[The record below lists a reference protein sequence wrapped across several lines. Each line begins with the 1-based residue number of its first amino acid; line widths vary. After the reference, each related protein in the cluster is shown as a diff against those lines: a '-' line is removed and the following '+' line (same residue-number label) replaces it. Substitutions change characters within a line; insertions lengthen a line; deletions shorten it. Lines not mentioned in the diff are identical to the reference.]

1 MKVVPSG
8 IKRFKQHLAG
18 GFGDTMKCAR
28 VPEVVS
34 KDMQAYLKKTRSAL
48 VLDDD
53 ESIEGED
60 DAAAAPVQSEPSS
73 GTKYKQAKK
82 VSQAAM
88 SSFVVSAPPKP
99 ATQKGSKS
107 VAAMLCKSPEE
118 VIAEPHSNKAS
129 QSTLEHCTKKGKEVQ
144 QIVDDHVADFLY
156 ENNIPLNVVNSR
168 SWEIM
173 LESIGQYGPGY
184 RGPSYHD
191 IRVPWLER
199 AVERTSSMTAK
210 HEESWKEY
218 GCSLMS
224 DSWTDVRGRH
234 LINFLANSPAGTH
247 FLCSIDA
254 SSEIANAN
262 MLADLLENQIDK
274 IGRENVV
281 QVVTDNGQTSKL
293 LGGFLWRGFHICFGH
308 RVLPIVWICCWR
320 TLGRLST
327 STLAS
332 TKQRG
337 CVGSYTNMGG
347 CTTL

>member
-34 KDMQAYLKKTRSAL
+34 KDMQAYLKKNTRSAL

-60 DAAAAPVQSEPSS
+60 DAAAAAPVQSEPSS
-73 GTKYKQAKK
+73 GTKYKQAKKK

-99 ATQKGSKS
+99 TTQKGSKS

-118 VIAEPHSNKAS
+118 VIAERHNNKAS
-129 QSTLEHCTKKGKEVQ
+129 QSTLEHCRKKGKEAQ
-144 QIVDDHVADFLY
+144 QIVDDHVADFFY
-156 ENNIPLNVVNSR
+156 ENN
-168 SWEIM
+168 M

-191 IRVPWLER
+191 IRVPWLETS
-199 AVERTSSMTAK
+199 VERTSSMTAK